1 MLAAVI
7 TAVAAV
13 ALWSDWCRRTVP
25 HWVVATLLALW
36 LVACVF
42 APGSPALDAGGS
54 IVASALCGAG
64 ALLAGFALHAFGW
77 LGAGD
82 GKLLAV
88 MALWLGPGDL
98 PLAFF
103 GTVAIG
109 LVLLAVAWARP
120 DGEFRTRGIPFA
132 WAIVPPSATVLLA
145 RAAAV

>member
-1 MLAAVI
+1 MLAAA
-7 TAVAAV
+7 TAAVAAV
-13 ALWSDWCRRTVP
+13 ALWSDWCWRIVP
-25 HWVVATLLALW
+25 HWVVATLLGLW
-36 LVACVF
+36 LVACIFV
-42 APGSPALDAGGS
+42 PGSSALGGG
-54 IVASALCGAG
+54 VLASVLCGAA

-98 PLAFF
+98 PLALF

-120 DGEFRTRGIPFA
+120 EGEFRARGIPFA

-145 RAAAV
+145 RAVAV

>member
-1 MLAAVI
+1 MLAAA
-7 TAVAAV
+7 TAAVAVA
-13 ALWSDWCRRTVP
+13 ALWSDWQRRTVS
-25 HWVVATLLALW
+25 HWVIATLVGLW
-36 LVACVF
+36 LVACVL
-42 APGSPALDAGGS
+42 APGS
-54 IVASALCGAG
+54 SALGGEILASVACGVG

-88 MALWLGPGDL
+88 MALWLGPRDL
-98 PLAFF
+98 PLALF

-120 DGEFRTRGIPFA
+120 RGDFRTRGIPFA

-145 RAAAV
+145 RAVAV